1 MVKVRKKE
9 KELEQIQKKQVHLS
23 LKWSIILTVGLNM
36 IVILVQYIFNFTSK
50 QIEFHLFVI
59 LAVLAFGLTLYST
72 WKEEVNLLLV
82 SGLALVLLFFLGLF
96 ARFIGASIVMF
107 ILILAVFYFTYM
119 VNKEQTRG
127 VSSMWWSLCEHNYF
141 LIRIFKF

>member
-1 MVKVRKKE
+1 M
-9 KELEQIQKKQVHLS
+9 EQIQKKQVHLS

-127 VSSMWWSLCEHNYF
+127 VSSM
-141 LIRIFKF
+141 